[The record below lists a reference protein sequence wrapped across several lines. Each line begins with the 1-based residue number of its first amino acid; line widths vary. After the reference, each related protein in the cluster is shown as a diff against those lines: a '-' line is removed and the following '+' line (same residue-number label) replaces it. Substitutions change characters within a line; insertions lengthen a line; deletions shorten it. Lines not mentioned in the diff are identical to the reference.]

1 MSTDPIAPS
10 AVIPAPTPEATALDL
25 AHRAADLEESLEELQ
40 QLFVRL
46 CDRAFEAAE
55 LFRKLADVLQ
65 NHGEAKDANDARH
78 LAELLDAPL
87 DGPG

>member
-1 MSTDPIAPS
+1 MSTDPIAPD

-25 AHRAADLEESLEELQ
+25 AHQLADCEESLEQLQ
-40 QLFVRL
+40 HLFARL
-46 CDRAFEAAE
+46 CDRAFTAAE
-55 LFRKLADVLQ
+55 MLRKFADVFQ

-87 DGPG
+87 DGPE